1 MPSSLVFLCWWK
13 TFDEAVEEFLDVAMM
28 KINLPVR
35 WQNLVRK
42 SLPHP
47 SPLANYTH
55 YLKKKLLEK
64 KNFEEILETELV
76 KF

>member
-35 WQNLVRK
+35 
-42 SLPHP
+42 
-47 SPLANYTH
+47 
-55 YLKKKLLEK
+55 
-64 KNFEEILETELV
+64 
-76 KF
+76 